1 VEGLCT
7 INAEFETTPKSGSVG
22 PGSVEYALAIP
33 PKHTLKA
40 GVAQQSAQRPRARVH
55 WYVYAEMVYVC
66 YQLTWAVYFWRLG
79 RHGPAGE
86 HAFLGFAVGGL
97 CCFYGDDAST
107 WGIRRAWIAPA
118 VLRLRQRGI
127 QAAVV
132 AGDSVDALAPFRAP
146 LLNRA
151 NGV

>member
-1 VEGLCT
+1 M
-7 INAEFETTPKSGSVG
+7 
-22 PGSVEYALAIP
+22 
-33 PKHTLKA
+33 
-40 GVAQQSAQRPRARVH
+40 H

-107 WGIRRAWIAPA
+107 WSLCPPPRLSHYAASPSFAHVHAYALTRQGHSSGLDCAGRLATAPA
-118 VLRLRQRGI
+118 RHTSCRR
-127 QAAVV
+127 
-132 AGDSVDALAPFRAP
+132 RW
-146 LLNRA
+146 
-151 NGV
+151 